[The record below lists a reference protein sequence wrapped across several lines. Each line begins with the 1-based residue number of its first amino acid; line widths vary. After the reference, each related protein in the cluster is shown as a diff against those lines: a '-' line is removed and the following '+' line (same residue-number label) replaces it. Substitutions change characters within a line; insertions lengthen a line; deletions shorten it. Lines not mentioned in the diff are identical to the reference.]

1 MAKYRGQVLPEQFD
15 ENIMTDKNSL
25 VANLNKEPALS
36 RKVIDM
42 YPQHTLT
49 WLTEKTSRFA
59 NKGMETLRDQAF
71 RWQIRTQLTKPSITT
86 GNASPTV
93 LAATALV
100 PAVTGMDALVVDDNF
115 TVQFKHDHANDVYGT
130 ELHANDMVRFQSG
143 ATAIVIDSAYK
154 GTNASVPAN
163 TSRYD
168 MKFIGGTAANSDF
181 AADAIVGF
189 IGSAFGEGSL
199 GGYMNNQYTE
209 WYINHT
215 TINRAATKITATAQ
229 TNVQWVTD
237 GNKYAMWY
245 FEQEKFNDD
254 KFFRG
259 LELQRR
265 YARSSMDGTQGN
277 EWMGGP
283 GTNQLSLADF
293 NANNGE
299 ITAPQ
304 VGAGLYPQ
312 FEDANNHA
320 YDITTG
326 LAVEQIQEFI
336 AILAQK
342 AIGGGNRKHEW
353 LVLAGMIGQQQFQKV
368 MEKLVVSSSP
378 GGSYTD
384 LDTGKDM
391 ALGTNFTTYF
401 YLNNK
406 ITLVHDETLD
416 DPAIHRNQNGL
427 TGVGDLIFLDF
438 SEQDGVSNIEL
449 KTVYKRSFI
458 KKYLNGMHSFNGES
472 TAYAISGYDGA
483 GSEILAESA
492 MILRVPSSCGIMGQT
507 GTRPGVTWA

>member
-25 VANLNKEPALS
+25 VANLNKEPALA

-59 NKGMETLRDQAF
+59 NKGMESLRDQSF
-71 RWQIRTQLTKPSITT
+71 RWQIRTQLTKPSIAT
-86 GNASPTV
+86 GNVKSDGLSAGDAAISGIIGTTAS
-93 LAATALV
+93 LAI
-100 PAVTGMDALVVDDNF
+100 DDKF
-115 TVQFKHDHANDVYGT
+115 TVEFKHDHSNGIYGT
-130 ELHANDMVRFQSG
+130 ELHANDMVRFQGG
-143 ATAIVIDSAYK
+143 ATAIVL
-154 GTNASVPAN
+154 SVARKSTTAN
-163 TSRYD
+163 TSKYD
-168 MKFIGGTAANSDF
+168 MKFIGGTASDADF
-181 AADAIVGF
+181 AANAIVGF

-209 WYINHT
+209 WYIQHT

-265 YARSSMDGTQGN
+265 YARSSMDAVNGN
-277 EWMGGP
+277 EWMGGS
-283 GTNQLSLADF
+283 GNNQLTLDGF
-293 NANNGE
+293 NDNNGG

-326 LAVEQIQEFI
+326 LVEEQIQEFV

-368 MEKLVVSSSP
+368 MTKLVVSSSP

-391 ALGTNFTTYF
+391 ALGTNFTTYY

-449 KTVYKRSFI
+449 KSVYKRSFI
-458 KKYLNGMHSFNGES
+458 KKYLNGMHSFNGKTEG
-472 TAYAISGYDGA
+472 YAVSGFDGA

-492 MILRVPSSCGIMGQT
+492 MVLRVPTSCGIMSQS